1 MKTTPYMR
9 DDERDQLCAILRRCK
24 IEGEAA
30 ALSLEEQSILTK
42 LQQSIREYLERR
54 RLSK

>member
-1 MKTTPYMR
+1 MIAR
-9 DDERDQLCAILRRCK
+9 LHANARCQ
-24 IEGEAA
+24 IEGEAT